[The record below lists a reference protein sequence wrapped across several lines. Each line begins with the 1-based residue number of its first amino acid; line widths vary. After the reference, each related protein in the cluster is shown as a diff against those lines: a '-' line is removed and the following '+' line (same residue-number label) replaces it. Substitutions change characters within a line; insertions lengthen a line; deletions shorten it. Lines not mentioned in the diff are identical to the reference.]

1 MLLTW
6 TEKPRQSLRATPGPS
21 DTELMAAWR
30 SDDGG
35 AVPPW
40 QAGPC
45 QQVRLPGLGVNT
57 GSLSR
62 SGVHVCLAERRQ
74 GSIAGG
80 RTWACEGGKGR
91 AFLPQFKSCLSS
103 QWQSVCLGFYVILH
117 QVKLLSAN
125 DIPCARDCACTGR
138 WTGGQTVVI
147 SELLEAQL
155 SWGDG
160 CFMRD

>member
-6 TEKPRQSLRATPGPS
+6 TEKPLQSLRATPGPS

-74 GSIAGG
+74 GSIAGEELELV
-80 RTWACEGGKGR
+80 REEKGEL
-91 AFLPQFKSCLSS
+91 FFLSS
-103 QWQSVCLGFYVILH
+103 RAASAASDRVSAWGFMLFY
-117 QVKLLSAN
+117 
-125 DIPCARDCACTGR
+125 T
-138 WTGGQTVVI
+138 W
-147 SELLEAQL
+147 
-155 SWGDG
+155 
-160 CFMRD
+160 